1 MAVQV
6 RTPRLLPV
14 AESPPVDANGSLI
27 TAFLVGLLGGVH
39 CVGMCGGI
47 VGALTMGLP
56 SSARGSLAAQMP
68 FQLAYNAGRVA
79 GYTLAGALMGA
90 LGTLMLRAI
99 PLQFAQRA
107 LFGLAALFMI
117 ALGLYLGG
125 WWRGLALLERAGAP
139 LWRRLEPLGRRMLP
153 VRSPWQ
159 ALGIGLV
166 WAWIPCGLVYSVLVW
181 SVSAGSA
188 GQGAALMLA
197 FGLGTLPNLLGISL
211 LAGAAAR
218 FGEQV
223 WLRRG
228 AGLLVLGFGGYALWQ
243 LFSA

>member
-1 MAVQV
+1 MD
-6 RTPRLLPV
+6 T
-14 AESPPVDANGSLI
+14 NGSLL

-56 SSARGSLAAQMP
+56 GSVRGKLAAQMA

-90 LGTLMLRAI
+90 LGTLMLRAV
-99 PLQFAQRA
+99 PLQQAQRV

-125 WWRGLALLERAGAP
+125 WWRGLVWLERAGAP

-159 ALGIGLV
+159 ALGLGLV
-166 WAWIPCGLVYSVLVW
+166 WAWIPCGLVYSVLIW

-188 GQGAALMLA
+188 GRGAALMFA
-197 FGLGTLPNLLGISL
+197 FGVGTLPNLLGISL

-218 FGEQV
+218 FGEQA
-223 WLRRG
+223 WIRRG

-243 LFSA
+243 LFAA